1 MKDMLKKNSFKEEP
15 GELGELL
22 TSWKYI
28 PTRSNKFLFFILGI
42 LGGLVLFLI
51 YYGENL
57 IPWLKKLPAI
67 FIYITLFLIS
77 PFLKYLSGLGKDQ
90 EWSLFKKGYIVRTVD
105 KDKVTEEKTGWWK
118 DFKSCTYDAKGVKL
132 IPKTALQRPV
142 RIFALQNTTA
152 VYSICRE
159 QISIAYA
166 LEIEHDVKIPVK
178 SRSSQQ
184 KYLDKMEKKLR
195 NRDSQTR

>member
-1 MKDMLKKNSFKEEP
+1 MKDLLKNNHLKEELTQ
-15 GELGELL
+15 LGDLL
-22 TSWKYI
+22 TSWKYV

-67 FIYITLFLIS
+67 FIYIALFMIS

-90 EWSLFKKGYIVRTVD
+90 EWSLFKNGYIVRIID
-105 KDKVTEEKTGWWK
+105 KDKVTEERVGWWRN
-118 DFKSCTYDAKGVKL
+118 FKSCTYDAKGVKL
-132 IPKTALQRPV
+132 IPGSAMQRPV
-142 RIFALQNTTA
+142 RIFAPQNTTA

-159 QISIAYA
+159 QISIALA
-166 LEIEHDVKIPVK
+166 HKIEHIVKIPVK

-184 KYLDKMEKKLR
+184 KYLDKIEKR
-195 NRDSQTR
+195 HRDRESR